1 MKTPVIAISMGDP
14 NGIGPE
20 VALKFLNQS
29 NLSNSIPVLIGSGNV
44 LEYYSEICDIH
55 LPLRT
60 FTEEDLLENGN
71 VYLVDLNNDVN
82 FELSPGKISAQAGEI
97 SMRAVQKGIEL
108 CMTDQTDALVTAPIS
123 KEAIHN
129 AGYDVPGHTEFLAE
143 KTGTEEVVMMLASEN
158 LRVALA
164 TIHIPL
170 KDVAKSIKK
179 ESLQSYLKILHES
192 LKTDFGLYEPKIGVL
207 GLNPHAG
214 DGGVIGKEETELIL
228 PAIDVLST
236 EGLNVFGPFAA
247 DGYFG
252 NEMYEQFDATFA
264 MYHDQGL
271 IPFKTLTF
279 GEGVNFT
286 AGLPIIRTSPD
297 HGTAFDI
304 AGKNIADEQSFQ
316 SAYKMAVMLAQNRIR
331 KS

>member
-20 VALKFLNQS
+20 VILKFLNQS
-29 NLSNSIPVLIGSGNV
+29 DLSNSVPVVVGSGNV

-55 LPLRT
+55 LPFRT
-60 FTEEDLLENGN
+60 FTERDSLEKGN
-71 VYLVDLNNDVN
+71 VYLVDLNDDSN
-82 FELSPGKISAQAGEI
+82 FEIDPGKISSQAGH
-97 SMRAVQKGIEL
+97 MAMQAVDKGIEL
-108 CMTDQTDALVTAPIS
+108 CMRGQSDALVTAPIS
-123 KEAIHN
+123 KEAIHKG
-129 AGYDVPGHTEFLAE
+129 GYSVPGHTEFLAE
-143 KTGTEEVVMMLASEN
+143 KTNTKEVVMVLASEN

-179 ESLQSYLKILHES
+179 DSLQRNLRILDESLRK
-192 LKTDFGLYEPKIGVL
+192 DFGLYEPKIGVL

-214 DGGVIGKEETELIL
+214 DGGVIGTEEIELIR
-228 PAIDVLST
+228 PAIDELSS
-236 EGLNVFGPFAA
+236 EGLNIVGPFAA

-252 NEMYEQFDATFA
+252 NEMHEHFDATFA

-271 IPFKTLTF
+271 IPFKALTF

-304 AGKNIADEQSFQ
+304 AGKNIADEQSFE
-316 SAYKMAVMLAQNRIR
+316 SACQMAVMMAQNRIR